1 MYKKYE
7 ELLQKTKK
15 TSYQVAKDTGIA
27 QSTLS
32 EWKKGKAK
40 PKIDKL
46 LKLARYFNVDVTYFL
61 EEGGEQEECRKLN
74 V

>member
-1 MYKKYE
+1 MYNKFSK
-7 ELLQKTKK
+7 LLSERGITAYKV
-15 TSYQVAKDTGIA
+15 SKDTGI
-27 QSTLS
+27 SSVVFS
-32 EWKKGKAK
+32 EWKKGKSK

-74 V
+74 G